1 MTQPQDDRQLIE
13 RLSSAPAGSEG
24 HLERVA
30 EKTHQGGDCPEGS
43 RNLLHQR
50 GRLRQRRAAALHRI
64 EALALEVFD
73 ERMFRVEAARWA
85 RQPLALYASEFVCER
100 LAADCLAPG
109 CGFFCNGGA
118 HLAQRPGFRV
128 PQTAAEKH
136 LARREV
142 HVEARCVHVL
152 AQRMAEMTGGML
164 LVRTLVMGKT
174 HVAVNAEHRAAV
186 RPRIGGE
193 LF

>member
-1 MTQPQDDRQLIE
+1 
-13 RLSSAPAGSEG
+13 
-24 HLERVA
+24 
-30 EKTHQGGDCPEGS
+30 
-43 RNLLHQR
+43 
-50 GRLRQRRAAALHRI
+50 LR
-64 EALALEVFD
+64 
-73 ERMFRVEAARWA
+73 
-85 RQPLALYASEFVCER
+85 
-100 LAADCLAPG
+100 
-109 CGFFCNGGA
+109 
-118 HLAQRPGFRV
+118 QRPGFRV

-152 AQRMAEMTGGML
+152 AQRMAEVTGGML

-193 LF
+193 LFRNPPQLRRHCGDECAHRHLNRVAEAGFVCLEPDAFIVQFQFPKKRKKIFW